1 MNGRKIRKIS
11 LYISIFFLV
20 LTILSS
26 YKSKDELG
34 IGTEDLATYDFEN
47 NEGGLELIED
57 SAYVFEKEYSF
68 DEDIKEEDSMA
79 LAVNEL
85 ETKAK
90 EKDVK
95 EEDETDKEE
104 KVRSNDKEKEK
115 KKAEKLAE
123 NKEKLKD
130 KIIFL
135 WFGGVSSVLIGLIA
149 YEISFYFLQN
159 QRVCL
164 AISAFCAWIGTR
176 LLLEAQSR
184 ALHFIQN
191 YKKED

>member
-1 MNGRKIRKIS
+1 MK
-11 LYISIFFLV
+11 LDDLLFMC
-20 LTILSS
+20 ILSVIS
-26 YKSKDELG
+26 FVAG
-34 IGTEDLATYDFEN
+34 VIG
-47 NEGGLELIED
+47 LINRHEH
-57 SAYVFEKEYSF
+57 
-68 DEDIKEEDSMA
+68 I
-79 LAVNEL
+79 
-85 ETKAK
+85 
-90 EKDVK
+90 
-95 EEDETDKEE
+95 
-104 KVRSNDKEKEK
+104 
-115 KKAEKLAE
+115 